1 MVYAFDVRADRKK
14 LGLSLATAAHAIG
27 VTKNHLK
34 LVELGAKTLTGEP
47 AQKLSDLVT
56 GAHKER
62 MGTFTITT
70 GY

>member
-34 LVELGAKTLTGEP
+34 LVELGA
-47 AQKLSDLVT
+47 SSS
-56 GAHKER
+56 
-62 MGTFTITT
+62 
-70 GY
+70 